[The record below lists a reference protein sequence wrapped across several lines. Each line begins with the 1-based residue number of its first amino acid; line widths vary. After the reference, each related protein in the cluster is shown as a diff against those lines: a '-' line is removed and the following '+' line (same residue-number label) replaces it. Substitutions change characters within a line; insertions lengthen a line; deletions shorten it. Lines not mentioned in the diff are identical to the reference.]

1 MKTRRGVKLTFFIV
15 VAAIAGIA
23 AQSPSWVAPLSAM
36 AAGAATAAAAG
47 AATSAAGSGV
57 NSRIG

>member
-47 AATSAAGSGV
+47 AATSAAGSDV
-57 NSRIG
+57 